1 MARLLDLLW
10 QPHPFYWVPSPYW
23 EQQPRCPESLAT
35 GAAAKLVTTAPTAV
49 VQQPPP
55 SFAATAAA
63 VATSARLATE
73 RAFAGAGVRGS
84 HLAYPL
90 QPRRRS
96 AMLRHIDA
104 SSARGAAGGD

>member
-10 QPHPFYWVPSPYW
+10 LPHPFYWVPSPYW

-35 GAAAKLVTTAPTAV
+35 GATAKLVTTTPTAV
-49 VQQPPP
+49 AQQPPP
-55 SFAATAAA
+55 SFAASAAA

-73 RAFAGAGVRGS
+73 RAFAGGGGRGS

-96 AMLRHIDA
+96 AVHRHIDA